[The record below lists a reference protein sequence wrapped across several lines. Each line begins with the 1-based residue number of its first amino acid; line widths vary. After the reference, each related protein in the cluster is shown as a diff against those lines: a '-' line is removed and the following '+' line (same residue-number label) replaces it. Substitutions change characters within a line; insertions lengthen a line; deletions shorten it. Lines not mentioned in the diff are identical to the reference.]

1 MNVKEY
7 LYKQS
12 KWYLITLGFAIVVLV
27 GVIDHITGP
36 ELFVSIFY
44 LLPIFLVTWFTE
56 RWMGV
61 TISIVSAI
69 TWLITDFT
77 AGHAYSYPAI
87 PYWNMIVRL
96 GTFLIM
102 TLILSALKK
111 ALEHEKEL
119 ARTDPLTGV
128 ANRRYFI
135 TLADMEI
142 NRAHRYKHSFTVVY
156 IDLDNFKT
164 VNDHFGH
171 STGDALLR
179 SVAHTIRNNIRA
191 TDIVGRLGGDEFAI
205 LLPETGPEP
214 AEVITRKV
222 QKVNLDVMHK
232 NEWPVTFSIG
242 VVTFLGPPSTVD
254 EMLKI
259 SDGVMYAA
267 KKNGKNAIKYEI
279 FGKSEYGFQ

>member
-7 LYKQS
+7 LDKQS
-12 KWYLITLGFAIVVLV
+12 KWHWITLGFAIVVFV
-27 GVIDHITGP
+27 GVIDHLTGP

-56 RWMGV
+56 RWMGI

-128 ANRRYFI
+128 ANGRYFI
-135 TLADMEI
+135 ALADMEI
-142 NRAHRYKHSFTVVY
+142 NRARRYKHSFTVVY

-214 AEVITRKV
+214 AEVITHKV
-222 QKVNLDVMHK
+222 QKVNLDVMQK

-242 VVTFLGPPSTVD
+242 VVTFVSPPSTVD

-267 KKNGKNAIKYEI
+267 KKTNKNAIKYEI
-279 FGKSEYGFQ
+279 FGK

>member
-7 LYKQS
+7 LNNHS
-12 KWYLITLGFAIVVLV
+12 KWHWITLGFAIVVLV

-61 TISIVSAI
+61 MISIVSAI

-77 AGHAYSYPAI
+77 AGHTYSYPAI

-102 TLILSALKK
+102 TLILSALKQ

-128 ANRRYFI
+128 ANGRYFI

-142 NRAHRYKHSFTVVY
+142 NRARRYKHSFTVVY

-214 AEVITRKV
+214 AEVITHKV
-222 QKVNLDVMHK
+222 QKVNLDVMQK

-242 VVTFLGPPSTVD
+242 VATFVSPPSTVD

-267 KKNGKNAIKYEI
+267 KKTNKNAIKYEI
-279 FGKSEYGFQ
+279 FGKSEDGFQ

>member
-1 MNVKEY
+1 MNVKES
-7 LYKQS
+7 LDKQS
-12 KWYLITLGFAIVVLV
+12 KWHWITLGFAILVLV
-27 GVIDHITGP
+27 GVIDYITGP

-69 TWLITDFT
+69 TWLIADFT
-77 AGHAYSYPAI
+77 ARHTYSYPAI

-102 TLILSALKK
+102 TLILSALKQ
-111 ALEHEKEL
+111 ALEREKEL

-128 ANRRYFI
+128 TNRRYFI

-142 NRAHRYKHSFTVVY
+142 NRARRYKHSFTVVY

-164 VNDHFGH
+164 VNDQFGH

-214 AEVITRKV
+214 AEVITHKV
-222 QKVNLDVMHK
+222 QKVNLDVMEK

-242 VVTFLGPPSTVD
+242 VATFVSPPSTVD

-267 KKNGKNAIKYEI
+267 KKNSKNAIKYEI

>member
-12 KWYLITLGFAIVVLV
+12 KWHLITLGFAIVVLV

-44 LLPIFLVTWFTE
+44 LLPIFLVSWFTE

-128 ANRRYFI
+128 ANGRYFI

-142 NRAHRYKHSFTVVY
+142 NRARRYKHSFTVVY

-242 VVTFLGPPSTVD
+242 VVTFVSPPSTVD

>member
-142 NRAHRYKHSFTVVY
+142 NRARRYKHSFTVVY

>member
-7 LYKQS
+7 LDKQS
-12 KWYLITLGFAIVVLV
+12 KWHLITLGFAIVVLV

-44 LLPIFLVTWFTE
+44 LLPIFLVSWFTE

-142 NRAHRYKHSFTVVY
+142 NRARRYKHSFTVVY

-242 VVTFLGPPSTVD
+242 VVTFVSPPSTVD

-267 KKNGKNAIKYEI
+267 KKTNKNAIKYEI
-279 FGKSEYGFQ
+279 FGK

>member
-1 MNVKEY
+1 
-7 LYKQS
+7 
-12 KWYLITLGFAIVVLV
+12 
-27 GVIDHITGP
+27 
-36 ELFVSIFY
+36 
-44 LLPIFLVTWFTE
+44 
-56 RWMGV
+56 
-61 TISIVSAI
+61 
-69 TWLITDFT
+69 
-77 AGHAYSYPAI
+77 
-87 PYWNMIVRL
+87 MIVRL

-128 ANRRYFI
+128 ANGRYFI

-142 NRAHRYKHSFTVVY
+142 NRARRYKHSFTVVY

-214 AEVITRKV
+214 AEVITHKV
-222 QKVNLDVMHK
+222 QKVNLDVMQK

-259 SDGVMYAA
+259 SDVVMYAA

-279 FGKSEYGFQ
+279 FGK

>member
-7 LYKQS
+7 LDKQS
-12 KWYLITLGFAIVVLV
+12 KWHWITLGFAIVVFV
-27 GVIDHITGP
+27 GVIDHLTGP

-56 RWMGV
+56 RWMGI

-128 ANRRYFI
+128 ANGRYFI

-142 NRAHRYKHSFTVVY
+142 NRARRYKHSFTVVY

-222 QKVNLDVMHK
+222 QKVNLDVMQK

-242 VVTFLGPPSTVD
+242 VVTFVSPPSTVD

-267 KKNGKNAIKYEI
+267 KKTNKNAIKYEI
-279 FGKSEYGFQ
+279 FGK

>member
-7 LYKQS
+7 LDKQS
-12 KWYLITLGFAIVVLV
+12 KWHLITLGFAIVVLV

-128 ANRRYFI
+128 ANGRYFI

-142 NRAHRYKHSFTVVY
+142 NRARRYKHSFTVVY

-214 AEVITRKV
+214 AEVITCKV

>member
-1 MNVKEY
+1 MNVTEF

-12 KWYLITLGFAIVVLV
+12 KWHLITLGFAIVLLV

-44 LLPIFLVTWFTE
+44 LFPIFLVTWFTE

-142 NRAHRYKHSFTVVY
+142 NRARRYKHSFTVVY

-205 LLPETGPEP
+205 LLPEIGPEP
-214 AEVITRKV
+214 AEVITHKV
-222 QKVNLDVMHK
+222 QKVNLDVMQK

-242 VVTFLGPPSTVD
+242 VVTFVSPPSTVD

-267 KKNGKNAIKYEI
+267 KKTNKNAIKYEI

>member
-7 LYKQS
+7 LNKHS
-12 KWYLITLGFAIVVLV
+12 KWHLITLGFAIVVLV

-87 PYWNMIVRL
+87 PYWNTIVRL

-128 ANRRYFI
+128 ANGRYFI

-142 NRAHRYKHSFTVVY
+142 NRARRYKHSFTVVY

-171 STGDALLR
+171 SSGDALLR

-242 VVTFLGPPSTVD
+242 VVTFVSPPSTVD

>member
-7 LYKQS
+7 LDKQS
-12 KWYLITLGFAIVVLV
+12 KWHWITLGFAIVVLV

-128 ANRRYFI
+128 ANGRYFI

-142 NRAHRYKHSFTVVY
+142 NRARRYKHSFTVVY

-214 AEVITRKV
+214 AEVITHKV
-222 QKVNLDVMHK
+222 QKVNLDVMQK

-242 VVTFLGPPSTVD
+242 VVTFVSPPSTVD

-267 KKNGKNAIKYEI
+267 KKTNKNAIKYEI
-279 FGKSEYGFQ
+279 FGK